1 MEAALYLQGQRS
13 ERRFDPIRI
22 AGTQNLVDENRMA
35 APNASAESRHAG
47 EYRPAAMPG
56 LEIRPFVEEHLD
68 AAAGLLAARHRHH
81 REAEPLLA
89 AGLDFRA
96 EIETLLAAD
105 HVSGEVGLRDGRAVA
120 YLLGIRKDPRWGP
133 NVWVEPAGHAAE
145 DAEDVRDLYAA
156 AAARWV
162 DEGRTR
168 HYVVAPASDAP
179 LLDAWDR
186 LTFGRQHALGIR
198 EIPEVAWPEGV
209 RLAEESDLDAIID
222 IAPVLP
228 DLQDGS
234 PVFGKVPRESDEELR
249 REIGKD
255 LANAEIANFVA
266 EIDGSVVGNL
276 VIAPTNYSSAHAG
289 LARIPGAA
297 LLAYAATRPEVRGLG
312 TGVAMTN
319 AGFAWAREQGYE
331 TMVTDWRETNL
342 LSSRFWPK
350 RGFRRTFLRL
360 YRSIP

>member
-1 MEAALYLQGQRS
+1 
-13 ERRFDPIRI
+13 
-22 AGTQNLVDENRMA
+22 
-35 APNASAESRHAG
+35 
-47 EYRPAAMPG
+47 MPG
-56 LEIRPFVEEHLD
+56 LEIQPFAEEHLE
-68 AAAGLLAARHRHH
+68 AASELLAARHDRH

-120 YLLGIRKDPRWGP
+120 YLLGIRKSDETWGP
-133 NVWVEPAGHAAE
+133 NVWVEPAGQAAE
-145 DAEDVRDLYAA
+145 EAEDVRDLYAA

-179 LLDAWDR
+179 LRDAWDR
-186 LTFGRQHALGIR
+186 LSFGRQHALGIR

-209 RLAEESDLDAIID
+209 RLAEERDLDAIID

-249 REIGKD
+249 KEIGED
-255 LANAEIANFVA
+255 LGNAEIANVVA
-266 EIDGSVVGNL
+266 EIDGRVVGNL
-276 VIAPTNYSSAHAG
+276 VIAPTELSSTHAG
-289 LARIPGAA
+289 LARVPGAA
-297 LLAYAATRPEVRGLG
+297 LLAYAATKAEVRGLG

-319 AGFAWAREQGYE
+319 AGFVWAREQGFE